1 MRQIYY
7 FSIQSCPRIL
17 FPEALFASFFLNR
30 KMKLVLLFWL
40 GICKSRLMQ
49 ILSFIVSVLLW
60 ISPPTLEANSHN
72 SIDPIVSAIG
82 SGSSSELARFFDS
95 SISMNVNGQQGEYS
109 KSQAEI
115 VLKDFFKKNPSQ
127 GFSIVFQNENP
138 GSLSTY
144 IGEYSSHQNK
154 FKVFIKVSQ
163 NSNIFRIYSLDF
175 VKS

>member
-1 MRQIYY
+1 M
-7 FSIQSCPRIL
+7 S
-17 FPEALFASFFLNR
+17 FPD
-30 KMKLVLLFWL
+30 L
-40 GICKSRLMQ
+40 GGKS
-49 ILSFIVSVLLW
+49 
-60 ISPPTLEANSHN
+60 EN

-144 IGEYSSHQNK
+144 IGEYSSTQNK

-163 NSNIFRIYSLDF
+163 NSNSFRIYSLDF